1 MTRLMPSPSQPR
13 WKRALDH
20 ALRLTRISGFGDSSA
35 AAGADDAAEALR
47 SALHSLIED
56 LAPDAR
62 HMLALR
68 ILHAR
73 DRDELWHLRSA
84 VYGAVA
90 RQLGEQ
96 VAQERLRRLDDVR

>member
-13 WKRALDH
+13 WKRALYH
-20 ALRLTRISGFGDSSA
+20 ALRLTRISGFSDSSA
-35 AAGADDAAEALR
+35 DGDDAAEALR
-47 SALHSLIED
+47 NALHNLIED

-96 VAQERLRRLDDVR
+96 VAQERLRRLDEVR

>member
-20 ALRLTRISGFGDSSA
+20 ALRLTRISSFGDSSA
-35 AAGADDAAEALR
+35 ADDDLAEALR
-47 SALHSLIED
+47 SVLHSLIED
-56 LAPDAR
+56 IAPDAR

-84 VYGAVA
+84 VYGAIA

-96 VAQERLRRLDDVR
+96 VAQERLRRLDEVR